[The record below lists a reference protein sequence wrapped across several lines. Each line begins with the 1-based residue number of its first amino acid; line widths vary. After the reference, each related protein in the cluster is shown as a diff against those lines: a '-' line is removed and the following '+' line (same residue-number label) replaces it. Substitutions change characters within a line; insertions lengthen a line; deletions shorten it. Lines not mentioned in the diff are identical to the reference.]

1 MKMAYVVKYWVISLL
16 TLFAATVQAQSQSQ
30 ADEFPN
36 QAAFDVVQ
44 VATDSL
50 LEQVTGKRELYMD
63 DTELFFADVDELLSS
78 VIDFKRIARRVM
90 AKHYKKA
97 EPGQQQAFEGVFKRS
112 LLKVY
117 ATALLDYN
125 NEKIVILP
133 PSSKKKV
140 RPKRQRVDI
149 EFYNAGGQK
158 FPITYSMYLNKQ
170 SQWKMEN
177 VIVNGIN
184 IGLTYRNQFARLMKV
199 NQNDIDQVV
208 ASWSSDL
215 EPGE

>member
-1 MKMAYVVKYWVISLL
+1 MKMGYVVKGIVV
-16 TLFAATVQAQSQSQ
+16 TLIACLASIGQAQPQQ
-30 ADEFPN
+30 DEFPN
-36 QAAFDVVQ
+36 QAAYDAVES
-44 VATDSL
+44 ATDEL
-50 LEQVTGKRELYMD
+50 LGQVTSNRELYVE
-63 DTELFFADVDELLSS
+63 DTELFFADVDALLSS

-97 EPGQQQAFEGVFKRS
+97 EPEQHVAFESVFKRS

-117 ATALLDYN
+117 AKALLDYN
-125 NEKIVILP
+125 SEKIVILP
-133 PSSKKKV
+133 PLAKKKV
-140 RPKRQRVDI
+140 NPKRQRVDL

-177 VIVNGIN
+177 VIVNGVN

-199 NQNDIDQVV
+199 NKNDVDLVV
-208 ASWSSDL
+208 AGWNSDL